1 MTYKFGVKITNL
13 LEQCPLYSLI
23 EMHMNLDDD
32 AEYKYAIFFWNWVLI
47 SEYHLILYDIKD
59 NIISNQR
66 KIKTNIAFAMIPS
79 ISA

>member
-1 MTYKFGVKITNL
+1 
-13 LEQCPLYSLI
+13 
-23 EMHMNLDDD
+23 MHMNLDDD

-66 KIKTNIAFAMIPS
+66 KIETNIAFAMIPS